1 MEASNLGQVA
11 SAPYSPNGV
20 NSGVGKPKE
29 ELGKHDFMKLL
40 TTQLAH
46 QDPMNPSD
54 STAFM
59 GQLAQFSSLE
69 ALNNLEEGLD
79 ILAITQTAGTSA
91 QMVSFIGK
99 EVEFDA
105 ESFVLDQQGEEAT
118 MSFSMNS
125 PAESVNIFVKNE
137 AGEVVRTMEL
147 DSMMS
152 GEHSIAFD
160 GLDEDGNS
168 VPAGTY
174 SFAIVAK
181 DSEGAEVNATT
192 RSQGTVQSVVFD
204 QGYPQ
209 LLLEDGRRVL
219 LSQVFKVFEDGV
231 DGSSEAA
238 AIAASAQSS
247 ATDKALDTLTSD
259 DLSSESAMD
268 ALVGMGDSGQ
278 GYF

>member
-1 MEASNLGQVA
+1 MGGNPGTG
-11 SAPYSPNGV
+11 APKDGI
-20 NSGVGKPKE
+20 
-29 ELGKHDFMKLL
+29 GKHDFMKLL
-40 TTQLAH
+40 TTQLAK
-46 QDPMNPSD
+46 QDPLNPSD

-59 GQLAQFSSLE
+59 SQLAQFSSLE

-79 ILAITQTAGTSA
+79 VLAITQTAGTSA

-105 ESFVLDQQGEEAT
+105 ESFVVDQEGEEET
-118 MSFSMNS
+118 MSFSIDD
-125 PAESVNIFVKNE
+125 PAETVNIFVKNE
-137 AGEVVRTMEL
+137 SGEVVRTLEL
-147 DSMMS
+147 GSMMN
-152 GEHSIAFD
+152 GEHNITFD
-160 GLDEDGNS
+160 GRDDLGNT
-168 VPAGTY
+168 VPEGNY
-174 SFAIVAK
+174 SFDIIAK
-181 DSEGAEVNATT
+181 DSDGEDVSTAT

-219 LSQVFKVFEDGV
+219 LSQVYKVFEGAG
-231 DGSSEAA
+231 GSDEASA
-238 AIAASAQSS
+238 LAASAKTS